1 MSMSMGNEKGKQN
14 YAKDIHLFWEERER
28 KSAEESSG
36 DFSPRAVMMNGAYCR
51 HGLLLINKF
60 SDREQES
67 GTSSSEE

>member
-1 MSMSMGNEKGKQN
+1 MRKGNKIMPMTYIYFGKR
-14 YAKDIHLFWEERER
+14 ERERER

-36 DFSPRAVMMNGAYCR
+36 DFSPRAIMMNGTYCR